1 MNLFEL
7 NNVLNWILS
16 KIFLLNIL
24 LNWILSQNFLLNFL
38 LKWFGLKN
46 EYFEASV
53 TVNLTTMLVNTTIFT
68 RKIQELPQ
76 LRTPIWSISGSSSA
90 CSFHLPLH
98 WSRQRLNAMDDVKR
112 PEAMSEQSKDGQEVW
127 GTSFHLGFF
136 DFSLISLLASLF
148 YGAIAFAFFLEIV
161 WICVHII
168 CEDHV
173 SDETISVDIF
183 LSVLLLFSYSFCII
197 VHFCTISRIIIQVK

>member
-90 CSFHLPLH
+90 CLFHLPLH
-98 WSRQRLNAMDDVKR
+98 LSKQQLNATERTRWMI
-112 PEAMSEQSKDGQEVW
+112 SKDQGHGQ
-127 GTSFHLGFF
+127 S
-136 DFSLISLLASLF
+136 SLRMAKRF
-148 YGAIAFAFFLEIV
+148 EP
-161 WICVHII
+161 
-168 CEDHV
+168 
-173 SDETISVDIF
+173 
-183 LSVLLLFSYSFCII
+183 
-197 VHFCTISRIIIQVK
+197 HF